1 MPEIGNRAPVLYGL
15 FLVGQDK
22 LPFGKLAV
30 RHGLQLVY
38 RCGGKLAHIL
48 VHVGHGRVDIINR
61 PFPAVLGVNRNY
73 VFFLNG
79 KADIHTIKP
88 LDEELIVAAAKETG
102 KVVTI
107 EEHSVIGGLGSAV
120 CDCLSAKAPTK
131 VLKIGVND
139 TYGESGPAVELIKK
153 YGLDSEGIYA
163 KVKEFMA

>member
-1 MPEIGNRAPVLYGL
+1 MARLRRGIYDAAVRAKTGEKDNLAGTIKNRGAVADCRHRAPVYYGL
-15 FLVGQDK
+15 LLVGQDK

-79 KADIHTIKP
+79 KGCSGSTI
-88 LDEELIVAAAKETG
+88 
-102 KVVTI
+102 
-107 EEHSVIGGLGSAV
+107 
-120 CDCLSAKAPTK
+120 
-131 VLKIGVND
+131 
-139 TYGESGPAVELIKK
+139 
-153 YGLDSEGIYA
+153 
-163 KVKEFMA
+163 